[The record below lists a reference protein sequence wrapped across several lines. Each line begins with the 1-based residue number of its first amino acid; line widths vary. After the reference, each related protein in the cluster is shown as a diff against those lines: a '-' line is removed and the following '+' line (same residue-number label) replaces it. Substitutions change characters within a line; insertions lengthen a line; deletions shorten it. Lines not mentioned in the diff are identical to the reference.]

1 MTDVRERAVIE
12 RAVGNNPLRRYVPEF
27 VSGSRILGGM
37 LDSQYQENQELTAS
51 IDEVLDQFYIETATW
66 GLDRWERMC
75 GIATDPSKPLD
86 QRRSVIKSKLRGIG
100 TVTVDLVKNVAEA
113 FANGQVDVQEDVA
126 KYTITVT
133 FVGKLGIPPNMEDI
147 THALRD
153 IIPAHLGIE
162 YVYKFYPYY
171 ELAKSGKKYQ
181 DLTSLTYYKLVD
193 KGVQ

>member
-1 MTDVRERAVIE
+1 MTDVREMAG
-12 RAVGNNPLRRYVPEF
+12 VGGAGANNPLLRYVPEF
-27 VSGSRILGGM
+27 VSGSRVFGGM

-51 IDEVLDQFYIETATW
+51 IDEVLNQFYIKTATW

-75 GIATDPSKPLD
+75 DIVTDPSKPLD

-113 FANGQVDVQEDVA
+113 FANGQVDVEEDVA

-162 YVYKFYPYY
+162 YVYKFVTHADIKWKTHKHLMSYTHKQIK
-171 ELAKSGKKYQ
+171 EGGA
-181 DLTSLTYYKLVD
+181 LV
-193 KGVQ
+193 